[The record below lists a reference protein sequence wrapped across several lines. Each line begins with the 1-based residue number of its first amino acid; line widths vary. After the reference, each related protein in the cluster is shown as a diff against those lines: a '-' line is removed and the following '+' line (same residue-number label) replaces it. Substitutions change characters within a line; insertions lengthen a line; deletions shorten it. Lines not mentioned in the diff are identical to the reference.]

1 MNAGDLCNRDV
12 VTIEA
17 SASVVEAARLMR
29 EHHVGDLVVIE
40 ERQDAPVPVGILTD
54 RDIVVSLIARDVPD
68 LHTLRVFDVLA
79 EEVVTARE
87 DESLADVVKRMR
99 THGIRRIPV
108 VDEDG
113 VLAGIIAFDDVVD
126 LLASMMDDLAAL
138 TDRQMSLERELRS

>member
-138 TDRQMSLERELRS
+138 TDRQLSLERELRS